1 MFDAMSGLVLILG
14 SLAMTDAC
22 LPTLFGKVNNVYKF
36 TVKDIDGNSV
46 NFEDRYG
53 GKALLIVNV
62 ATF

>member
-1 MFDAMSGLVLILG
+1 MVDAMSGLVLILG
-14 SLAMTDAC
+14 SLAMADAC
-22 LPTLFGKVNNVYKF
+22 YPKVYKF

-46 NFEDRYG
+46 NLKDRYD